1 MIVTYGFDVRNVL
14 TYDARPMSGSLR
26 AWYSLHDLELLA
38 NRGVTLSGELD
49 IDTLTRLKSLLH
61 SGVGSVRATLRFR
74 QRGDGWLAVE
84 LDYQGS
90 VHLVCQR
97 CLEPFR
103 HEVKET
109 VNVVAADGDSLPV
122 ETPAGYEPFELEEG
136 RLQPAQLIEDE
147 LIVAIPLVPKHARVE
162 DCGSLARVSREL

>member
-1 MIVTYGFDVRNVL
+1 
-14 TYDARPMSGSLR
+14 MSGSLR
-26 AWYSLHDLELLA
+26 AWYSLRDLESLA
-38 NRGVTLSGELD
+38 DRGVTLSGELN
-49 IDTLTRLKSLLH
+49 IDTLTRLKSLLP

-90 VHLVCQR
+90 MQLVCQR

-162 DCGSLARVSREL
+162 DCGSLAREIAKL